1 MLRRTRKAGQGE
13 GYIGLRKDGRWEF
26 KIRLEGVN
34 FQGYGKSKSEVRQ
47 KRDEAKR
54 LHTSGR
60 SLPKTMRVSE
70 LADRWLQAK
79 LASGD
84 WQSPAT
90 AESHRYQ
97 LSLILPRIG
106 HVRID
111 KLNVAHLED
120 LYAALLE
127 TRATST
133 VNQTARTLSN
143 VLGWA
148 WKRDWV
154 FENIAKKASTP
165 SASTR
170 PKVIL
175 SKAEAS
181 KLIKGSAE
189 VQNGLTIEVMLLT
202 GMRLQE
208 LLNIR
213 WSDVDLDAHTVTVSV
228 SKGRTAGSGRV
239 LPLEPM
245 LAAKLTKHRAEQNAQ
260 ALRLGPGWQDG
271 DFVFASKIG
280 TAINPP
286 NIRNRILKPLVKAL
300 DLPAVTPHSLR
311 HWYGSYL
318 ISLGVP
324 ITTVSALMGHS
335 NPATTMRIY
344 AHELRED
351 VIYVGDKLS
360 VLRAV

>member
-1 MLRRTRKAGQGE
+1 MLRRTRKAGQRE
-13 GYIGLRKDGRWEF
+13 GYIGQRKDGRWEF
-26 KIRLEGVN
+26 KIQLDGVKY
-34 FQGYGKSKSEVRQ
+34 QGYGASKSDVRE

-54 LHTSGR
+54 HHTSGR
-60 SLPKTMRVSE
+60 SLPKTMRFTD
-70 LADRWLQAK
+70 LADRWFSAK
-79 LASGD
+79 VASSD

-120 LYAALLE
+120 LYADLLE

-143 VLGWA
+143 ILGWA

-154 FENIAKKASTP
+154 FENIAKKAATP

-170 PKVIL
+170 PKLIL
-175 SKAEAS
+175 SKAEANQ
-181 KLIKGSAE
+181 LIQGSAT
-189 VQNGLTIEVMLLT
+189 VPNGLTIEVMLLT

-208 LLNIR
+208 LLNLR
-213 WSDVDLDAHTVTVSV
+213 WSDVDLPARTITVSV

-245 LAAKLTKHRAEQNAQ
+245 LAVKLTKHRAEQNAQ
-260 ALRLGPGWQDG
+260 ALRLGPDWQDG
-271 DFVFASKIG
+271 DFVFASQIG

-300 DLPAVTPHSLR
+300 GLPAVTPHGLR

-360 VLRAV
+360 ALRAV

>member
-1 MLRRTRKAGQGE
+1 MLKRTRKAGQGE

-26 KIRLEGVN
+26 KIRLDGVGY
-34 FQGYGKSKSEVRQ
+34 QGYAKSKTEVRQ

-54 LHTSGR
+54 LHASGR
-60 SLPKTMRVSE
+60 SLPKTMRFSE
-70 LADRWLQAK
+70 LAERWFKAK

-84 WQSPAT
+84 WQSSAT

-111 KLNVAHLED
+111 KLNVAYLED
-120 LYAALLE
+120 LYAALLQ

-143 VLGWA
+143 ILGWA

-154 FENIAKKASTP
+154 FENIAKKAAAP
-165 SASTR
+165 SPATR
-170 PKVIL
+170 PKLIL
-175 SKAEAS
+175 SKKEAR
-181 KLIKGSAE
+181 KLIDGSE
-189 VQNGLTIEVMLLT
+189 ETTNGLTVEVMLLT
-202 GMRLQE
+202 GVRLKE
-208 LLNIR
+208 LLGLT
-213 WSDVDLDAHTVTVSV
+213 WADVDLDLRTITVAI
-228 SKGRTAGSGRV
+228 SKGRSSGAGRV
-239 LPLEPM
+239 IPLEPG
-245 LAAKLTKHRAEQNAQ
+245 LAAKLKAHRNAQNAV
-260 ALRLGPGWQDG
+260 ALQLGPAWQDHG
-271 DFVFASKIG
+271 FVFATGIG
-280 TAINPP
+280 TALNP
-286 NIRNRILKPLVKAL
+286 RNLRTRILAPLLTKL
-300 DLPAVTPHSLR
+300 GLPKITPHACR

-344 AHELRED
+344 AHDLKED
-351 VIYVGDKLS
+351 VAYVGDKLS
-360 VLRAV
+360 ALRAV